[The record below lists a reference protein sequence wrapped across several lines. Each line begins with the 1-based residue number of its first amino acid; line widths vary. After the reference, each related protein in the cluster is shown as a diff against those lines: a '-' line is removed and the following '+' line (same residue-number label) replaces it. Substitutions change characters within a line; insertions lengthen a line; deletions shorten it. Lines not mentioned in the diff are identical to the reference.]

1 MKGPSLIKVGV
12 LDYGMGNLRSVEKA
26 LVSAGAETFVS
37 DDIRVLSNADLL
49 VVPGVGAFDAAM
61 NVLRQ
66 KKLDVFLRDWIK
78 AGRPYFGICLGLQ
91 LLFESSEEA
100 PGVRGLGVLKG
111 RVVKFRLSDRR
122 LKIPHMGWNEVRPR
136 GACSSE
142 GKGLLPASAYFYFV
156 HSYFPRP
163 TKKSVVWATTP
174 YGNEFCSAVAHGTLM
189 ATQFH
194 PEKSGPTGLRFLKE
208 LLRRVSKKK
217 R

>member
-1 MKGPSLIKVGV
+1 MKKVKVGV

-26 LVSAGAETFVS
+26 LVKAGAETFVS
-37 DDIRVLSNADLL
+37 DDIKVLSNATLL

-61 NVLRQ
+61 KVLRQ
-66 KKLDVFLRDWIK
+66 KKLDVFIREWIK

-100 PGVRGLGVLKG
+100 PGVRGLGALKG
-111 RVVKFRLSDRR
+111 KVVKFRLSDRR
-122 LKIPHMGWNEVRPR
+122 LKIPHMGWNAVHPR
-136 GACSSE
+136 KTGSPEWKS
-142 GKGLLPASAYFYFV
+142 LLPASSFFYFV

-163 TKKSVVWATTP
+163 KETSVVWATTP
-174 YGNEFCSAVAHGTLM
+174 YGNEFCSAVAQGNLL